1 MRISRHLCWVVLANY
16 WLLLTYVDSYDLT
29 AVGPTIRLGFALITF
44 LVRAKTVF
52 KKVIFERG
60 FNIQNGTA
68 IPEYMEST
76 IDARVIGKVELTIHY
91 SKFSQNACGDTEQAQ
106 SAAVSGSAK

>member
-1 MRISRHLCWVVLANY
+1 VKNPSI
-16 WLLLTYVDSYDLT
+16 
-29 AVGPTIRLGFALITF
+29 F
-44 LVRAKTVF
+44 F